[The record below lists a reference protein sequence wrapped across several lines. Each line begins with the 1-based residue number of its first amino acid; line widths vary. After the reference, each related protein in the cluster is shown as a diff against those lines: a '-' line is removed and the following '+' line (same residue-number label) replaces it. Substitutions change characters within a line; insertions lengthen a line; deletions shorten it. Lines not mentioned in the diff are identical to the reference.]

1 MVIQNEQ
8 QEKEKLIIYLKLMSR
23 YLRNVYIPPGVNLY
37 EKDNMIKFR
46 KYNRLKKLRRILRLP
61 YKNMIISPGVYI
73 QEYD

>member
-1 MVIQNEQ
+1 
-8 QEKEKLIIYLKLMSR
+8 MSR

-37 EKDNMIKFR
+37 EKDNMTIFK
-46 KYNRLKKLRRILRLP
+46 KYNRLKKLRRILGLP